1 MKDHRYERA
10 WKRVKTKKEFYEHL
24 TVYLIMSAFFF
35 LINAVTAFGSW
46 WFHWP
51 ILGWGL
57 GVMFHY
63 FDVFGLPGV
72 GTMSQEW
79 ENQAIQEEL
88 DRMDREEQYSD
99 HSAKALPPQGHE
111 RNEEDY
117 LDLRELDQR
126 KEKRKWDDD
135 ELV

>member
-1 MKDHRYERA
+1 MNDRRYDRA
-10 WKRVKTKKEFYEHL
+10 RKRVKTKKEFYEHL
-24 TVYLIMSAFFF
+24 TVYIIMSAFFF
-35 LINAVTAFGSW
+35 LINAVTAFGNW

-79 ENQAIQEEL
+79 ENQAIRDEL
-88 DRMDREEQYSD
+88 DRMDREEYYRDQPKS
-99 HSAKALPPQGHE
+99 ALPPKRVDSDE
-111 RNEEDY
+111 F
-117 LDLRELDQR
+117 LDLKELDRQEER
-126 KEKRKWDDD
+126 RKWDED

>member
-1 MKDHRYERA
+1 MKDRRYERA
-10 WKRVKTKKEFYEHL
+10 RKRVKTKKEFYEHL
-24 TVYLIMSAFFF
+24 TVYIIMGAFFF
-35 LINAVTAFGSW
+35 LINAVTAFGNW

-79 ENQAIQEEL
+79 ENQAIRDEL
-88 DRMDREEQYSD
+88 DRMDQEEHILNQNK
-99 HSAKALPPQGHE
+99 KALPPQGFDIDD
-111 RNEEDY
+111 R
-117 LDLRELDQR
+117 LDLKELDRQEER
-126 KEKRKWDDD
+126 RKWDED

>member
-1 MKDHRYERA
+1 MTNDRKYQRA
-10 WKRVKTKKEFYEHL
+10 RKRVKTKKEFYEHL
-24 TVYLIMSAFFF
+24 TVYVIMSAFFF
-35 LINAVTAFGSW
+35 LINALTDFGDW
-46 WFHWP
+46 WFYWP

-79 ENQAIQEEL
+79 ENKAIRDEL
-88 DRMDREEQYSD
+88 DRMDREDRYRNPHKKRLPAQDFDSD
-99 HSAKALPPQGHE
+99 D
-111 RNEEDY
+111 R
-117 LDLRELDQR
+117 LDLRELDRQKDR
-126 KEKRKWDDD
+126 RKWDED

>member
-1 MKDHRYERA
+1 MNDRRLEKAR
-10 WKRVKTKKEFYEHL
+10 KKVKTKKEFYEHL
-24 TVYLIMSAFFF
+24 TVYIVMSAFFF
-35 LINAVTAFGSW
+35 LINAVTAFGNW

-79 ENQAIQEEL
+79 ENQAIRDEL
-88 DRMDREEQYSD
+88 DRMDQEEYYQKKAS
-99 HSAKALPPQGHE
+99 KALPPQGYDA
-111 RNEEDY
+111 EDH
-117 LDLRELDQR
+117 LDLRELDVE
-126 KEKRKWDDD
+126 EKRKKWDED

>member
-1 MKDHRYERA
+1 MRDRKYEKA
-10 WKRVKTKKEFYEHL
+10 KKRVKTKKEFYEHL
-24 TVYLIMSAFFF
+24 TVYIVMSAFFF
-35 LINAVTAFGSW
+35 LINAVTSFGNW

-72 GTMSQEW
+72 GTMSQDW
-79 ENQAIQEEL
+79 ENRAIEEEME
-88 DRMDREEQYSD
+88 RMDQEDYHQHRPR
-99 HSAKALPPQGHE
+99 KALPPQGVDG
-111 RNEEDY
+111 EDR
-117 LDLRELDQR
+117 LELRDL
-126 KEKRKWDDD
+126 EKKKDRPTWDED